1 MSNLKVILFCHY
13 CLLTSNVLDTSSTL
27 SFTFDFTFT
36 DGLML
41 DFVFLLTL
49 GLSSAGSLLQ
59 SVNIMNVSLHVFW
72 IKSCHNLLGKLL
84 HFYQSTWYKLMILNF
99 RRVWEVFLSF
109 RYLASISHWLLRLPG
124 ICLSIFQCPFSCV
137 MLGGKMA
144 IYAYFR
150 EILVSEPT
158 YSHTPHSAERALA
171 WNRLS
176 NVKKRRKK
184 LLFNRTTMLWYMC
197 CQYFEL
203 MTRVNVLRKNIFNT
217 GKSGGGWDIGPGK
230 ASPLPN
236 PKASTL
242 KETFFPLPLP
252 LPAIYKC
259 IENSQT

>member
-1 MSNLKVILFCHY
+1 MLIFSLIWITINTSYPSCYLSLSSNCSTDLRNYFNIITVSHLKVILFCHY

-171 WNRLS
+171 WNLLS
-176 NVKKRRKK
+176 NIKKAVIYLNYHAVIHVLPIFWTDDKSKCTEKKYFQYWKKRWWLGYWSR
-184 LLFNRTTMLWYMC
+184 
-197 CQYFEL
+197 
-203 MTRVNVLRKNIFNT
+203 
-217 GKSGGGWDIGPGK
+217 
-230 ASPLPN
+230 
-236 PKASTL
+236 
-242 KETFFPLPLP
+242 
-252 LPAIYKC
+252 
-259 IENSQT
+259 